1 VIRKRKNAAPTP
13 PSHKQLRLLVV
24 SGNLALLR
32 GHYDEVIASLAR
44 AGVDVRIR
52 YVKENL
58 LDPAEY
64 AAAFQRKGL
73 KVSVERL
80 PRVARRP
87 ADSLS
92 LRLRELGNVLRFS
105 HPDYAGR
112 TVLSER
118 ALLKT
123 GPGVR
128 RWGKRLRHLG
138 NGRSAAAARVL
149 RSVESV
155 LPAPIHACDL
165 VARERP
171 DAIAAAPVIRV
182 PGLVDFLKAGAEA
195 GIPTASWVQSWD
207 NLTNKGLMHFTP
219 DRVFVWN
226 HSQVS
231 ELERYHGISAGHVCV
246 TGAQTFDHWFSDQPI
261 DGRDEF
267 CAELGVDP
275 ARPIVLYLASSK
287 QIAPDEP
294 SFFAVWLRA
303 LRETADSRLRS
314 ATILVR
320 PHPTLARRWHAEGFE
335 DEPGVVLSP
344 STLSDQ
350 INSDAFRAR
359 YRAELHHAS
368 VAVGINTSGLIDA
381 AIFGKP
387 AFAVELEELFHGQ
400 RGTVHFE
407 LLARPEGG
415 LLRTAKSL
423 SEHIEALAEAL
434 GRDTY
439 ARDEKSM
446 SFVRTFVRPR
456 GFDVRPTDVFVDEM
470 LTLLSSRPVTSPVWG
485 ARRML
490 GAVIARSAVFAG
502 APLEDHPFE
511 SIVGHFVDRFDD
523 GYRRLRGFS
532 PTQKGRRKP
541 LRKRLR
547 RRSRRLAYGIAVRV
561 LPVSVRRGLRRAVG
575 ARGRALPKVAAD
587 DVSVGS
593 ETRDAG
599 TS

>member
-1 VIRKRKNAAPTP
+1 MSAAPMP

-44 AGVDVRIR
+44 AGVEVRIR

-64 AAAFQRKGL
+64 AAAFQSNGL
-73 KVSVERL
+73 EVSVERL

-87 ADSLS
+87 ADFLS
-92 LRLRELGNVLRFS
+92 LRLRQLGNVLRFS

-123 GPGVR
+123 GPGVQ
-128 RWGKRLRHLG
+128 RWGKRLRRLG
-138 NGRSAAAARVL
+138 NGRSTAAARFL
-149 RSVESV
+149 GRIESS
-155 LPAPIHACDL
+155 LPAPTYALDL
-165 VARERP
+165 VERERP

-182 PGLVDFLKAGAEA
+182 PALVDFLKAGVEA

-226 HSQVS
+226 DSQVS
-231 ELERYHGISAGHVCV
+231 ELERYHGISASHVCV

-261 DGRDEF
+261 AGRDAF

-275 ARPIVLYLASSK
+275 GRPIVLYLASSK

-294 SFFAVWLRA
+294 SFFADWLRA
-303 LRETADSRLRS
+303 VREAADGRLRS

-320 PHPTLARRWHAEGFE
+320 PHPTLARQWHAQGFE
-335 DEPGVVLSP
+335 RESGVVLSP

-350 INSDAFRAR
+350 INGDAFRAR

-400 RGTVHFE
+400 RGTIHFE

-415 LLRTAKSL
+415 LLRTATNL
-423 SEHIEALAEAL
+423 DEHVEALAEAL

-439 ARDEKSM
+439 AHDARSM

-456 GFDVRPTDVFVDEM
+456 GFDIRPTDVFVGEM
-470 LTLLSSRPVTSPVWG
+470 LELLRSKSIVSPVRG
-485 ARRML
+485 SRRTL
-490 GAVIARSAVFAG
+490 GAVIAHSAVLVG
-502 APLEDHPFE
+502 APLEEHPFE
-511 SIVGHFVDRFDD
+511 SVVEHVVDRLADA
-523 GYRRLRGFS
+523 YRRRRGLS
-532 PTQKGRRKP
+532 PVPKVGRKRFK
-541 LRKRLR
+541 KRLR
-547 RRSRRLAYGIAVRV
+547 KQSRRLAYGIAYRV
-561 LPVSVRRGLRRAVG
+561 LPAPIRRGLRRAAG
-575 ARGRALPKVAAD
+575 ARRGAAAPNPAVD

-593 ETRDAG
+593 EARDAG